1 MVVKIN
7 QNGIEWTCHQN
18 MAQFEP
24 ILNNTKL
31 EVVVGKM
38 YVKLFEKS

>member
-7 QNGIEWTCHQN
+7 QVGVEWTCHQK

-24 ILNNTKL
+24 IVYNAELG
-31 EVVVGKM
+31 VVAVKI
-38 YVKLFEKS
+38 YVKLV

>member
-7 QNGIEWTCHQN
+7 QNGVEWTCHQK

-24 ILNNTKL
+24 IVNNAKL
-31 EVVVGKM
+31 GLVVVKI
-38 YVKLFEKS
+38 YVKPV